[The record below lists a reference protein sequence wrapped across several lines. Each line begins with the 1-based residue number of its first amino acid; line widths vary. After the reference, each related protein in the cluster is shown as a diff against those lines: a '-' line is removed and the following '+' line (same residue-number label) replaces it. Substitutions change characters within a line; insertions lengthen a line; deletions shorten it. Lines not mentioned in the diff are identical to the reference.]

1 MNKENIA
8 FDQDLMKNKECVLK
22 RRTDSKWL
30 EIPKLIFIIIMFPF
44 FLVYAIFLNKFS
56 RMVLSRI
63 IVLVYFASLFLL
75 AVTLFERV
83 TDPNSKSNKYDKIS
97 VEFYDKIK
105 KF

>member
-1 MNKENIA
+1 MCSQAQNRLQVVRNTKIDIYNNNVSI
-8 FDQDLMKNKECVLK
+8 
-22 RRTDSKWL
+22 
-30 EIPKLIFIIIMFPF
+30 